1 MSDAQAHR
9 PFSELPPL
17 VKWLAAVIVV
27 VYAVVSV
34 LPLIWIGATA
44 FKSQEDAI
52 AYPPKVLFAPT
63 LERYPRSLHGAD
75 APAARLHR
83 WRPLRAAR
91 TWALGEI

>member
-9 PFSELPPL
+9 PFSESAPL

-52 AYPPKVLFAPT
+52 A
-63 LERYPRSLHGAD
+63 
-75 APAARLHR
+75 
-83 WRPLRAAR
+83 
-91 TWALGEI
+91 